1 MSGQTVRERVVD
13 AAFDLFDD
21 RGFEQTTVDDIV
33 ERAGVGRTTFF
44 RLYRSKDEV
53 IFPDH
58 AALLRAVEERLSSS
72 NESTALLA
80 VTEAV
85 RLVLMR
91 YVDEGERARRRYL
104 LTSRVPA
111 LRAREMTSVALYQR
125 LFRGFIAELMAPEP
139 DAALRAELM
148 AAAVVSAHN
157 HVLRRWLRNE
167 ATDPISE
174 IDSAMAQV
182 VALFAPALDA
192 PAANSG
198 DSPDHSS
205 NGTTVI
211 VLHTSRP
218 TADILPAVRV
228 ALGIPDTGRTSPASG
243 SLQMTNVDLT
253 GLASS
258 TG

>member
-1 MSGQTVRERVVD
+1 MNGQTVRERVVD

-21 RGFEQTTVDDIV
+21 RGFEQTTVDDIA
-33 ERAGVGRTTFF
+33 ERAGIGRTTFF

-72 NESTALLA
+72 NASTALLA

-111 LRAREMTSVALYQR
+111 LRAREMASVALYQR
-125 LFRGFIAELMAPEP
+125 LFRGFIGELMAPEP
-139 DAALRAELM
+139 NAALRAELM

-167 ATDPISE
+167 AADPITE
-174 IDSAMAQV
+174 IDSAMSQV
-182 VALFAPALDA
+182 VGLFASSADSA
-192 PAANSG
+192 GTWNSA
-198 DSPDHSS
+198 DVSS
-205 NGTTVI
+205 DGTTVV
-211 VLHTSRP
+211 VLRTSRP
-218 TADILPAVRV
+218 AADILPAVSA
-228 ALGIPDTGRTSPASG
+228 ALGFSVASGTSPQS
-243 SLQMTNVDLT
+243 
-253 GLASS
+253 
-258 TG
+258 